1 MKAVDSFFF
10 ISSLTLSLFHFLEYH
25 GSFGSCFHYG
35 DSFRMEQSVGGVH
48 IPGDSHAY
56 SAHQHN
62 GFHMSAVNAGSGG
75 MERLFWAL
83 PKIITQMFFVFFIKI
98 TLWFLSRQLQDSVWP
113 RSCKEIQDVS
123 SRQAQRRVF
132 SSRWAASTVAWATC
146 RPSTQRHERTLEQA
160 LLHHSRS
167 STLQPRPLRAA
178 SHTRFSDEFKTK
190 TKTHKNVFKLQVK
203 PLTFT

>member
-83 PKIITQMFFVFFIKI
+83 PKIITQMFFVFFYKDNSMI
-98 TLWFLSRQLQDSVWP
+98 FLSSAPGFSLTQELQGNTG
-113 RSCKEIQDVS
+113 CQ
-123 SRQAQRRVF
+123 F
-132 SSRWAASTVAWATC
+132 SSSPEESVFFQVGSFDRGLSHMSTVYTE
-146 RPSTQRHERTLEQA
+146 T
-160 LLHHSRS
+160 
-167 STLQPRPLRAA
+167 
-178 SHTRFSDEFKTK
+178 
-190 TKTHKNVFKLQVK
+190 
-203 PLTFT
+203 